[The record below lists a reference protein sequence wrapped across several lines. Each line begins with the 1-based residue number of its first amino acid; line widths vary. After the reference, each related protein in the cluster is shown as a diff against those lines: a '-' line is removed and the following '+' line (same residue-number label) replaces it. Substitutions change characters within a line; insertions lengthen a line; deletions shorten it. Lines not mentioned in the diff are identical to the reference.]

1 MASAAPQEAV
11 VYSFGRF
18 ALDAGQRVLA
28 RDGQPLHLTPREL
41 DILAAL
47 VVRHGELVDKGWL
60 LQEVWRG
67 VCVEEC
73 NLSQHVAA
81 LRRVLE
87 DDARQPIYIETV
99 PRRGYRFVARVAIG
113 AEALR
118 VGGTAQTAPV
128 AGGPALRQEPPLA
141 ATVVPDVPP
150 AVAPP
155 PPDVPPAAAL
165 PPPEVPPAV
174 VPPPPEVPPA
184 VAPPP
189 PDVPPAVAPRAP
201 PAPPR
206 RSRFALAALALAMV
220 AGTASLGSWTQ
231 LSGTTAQPRLLRIGA
246 MAILPTTNLT
256 GDGHQDAVARQ
267 VTSDLSADLARIA
280 GLRIVRTEPA
290 AGAGHPASGAEAILE
305 TALLG
310 GQDGRRVAVELIDAR
325 TERLLW
331 AEVHA
336 FDLVTWGEVRRN
348 LVRALVGQLGDAR
361 QGGADDVAAGAVRE
375 QALARQY
382 LSQGTGQVVEEA
394 LEHFQAA
401 AALDPMLA
409 TAHVGVAEAY
419 LLGLERRVLEPKA
432 ALAGAEAAA
441 RRALEIDPDLA
452 EARGALGE
460 VAAARWDFE
469 AAEAYYRS
477 ALALDP
483 SLAGVHA
490 DYAMMLAVMGR
501 RDEAVAEARI
511 ARDLN
516 PGCPVV
522 ATVLAAVYSSA
533 GLHEQAQERA
543 LAALRLKPNFAPAYA
558 VLGWAHQ
565 ARGHHTEAVAA
576 FGEAAR
582 LSGRAPHHLSALARA
597 HASAGARE
605 EALGL
610 LGELER
616 RASALELAE
625 VRAALGEPDRAAQLL
640 ERAVAEATPWLQQVE
655 SGIGLAV
662 LPGRPPPAHHVA
674 RLRLA
679 SIGAVRPLAQNGP

>member
-1 MASAAPQEAV
+1 MASAAPQEGV
-11 VYSFGRF
+11 VYSFGPF

-41 DILAAL
+41 DILAVL

-87 DDARQPIYIETV
+87 DDARQPTYIETV

-118 VGGTAQTAPV
+118 VGATAP
-128 AGGPALRQEPPLA
+128 PAMA
-141 ATVVPDVPP
+141 
-150 AVAPP
+150 
-155 PPDVPPAAAL
+155 
-165 PPPEVPPAV
+165 
-174 VPPPPEVPPA
+174 PPPPEVPPA
-184 VAPPP
+184 VAPQAPT
-189 PDVPPAVAPRAP
+189 APR
-201 PAPPR
+201 R
-206 RSRFALAALALAMV
+206 RSRIALAALALAL
-220 AGTASLGSWTQ
+220 ALGTSSLGAWTQ
-231 LSGTTAQPRLLRIGA
+231 FSHTAAQASLLRIGS
-246 MAILPTTNLT
+246 MAILPTANLT

-267 VTSDLSADLARIA
+267 LTSELSTDLARTT
-280 GLRIVRTEPA
+280 GLRVVPAEPV
-290 AGAGHPASGAEAILE
+290 AGASHPAGGAEAILE

-310 GQDGRRVAVELIDAR
+310 GQERRRVAVELIDAR

-441 RRALEIDPDLA
+441 RRALEIAPDLA

-490 DYAMMLAVMGR
+490 DYAMMLAVLGR
-501 RDEAVAEARI
+501 RDEAVAEARV

-516 PGCPVV
+516 PACPVA
-522 ATVLAAVYSSA
+522 ATVLAAAHFRA
-533 GLHEQAQERA
+533 GNHEQAQERA
-543 LAALRLKPNFAPAYA
+543 LAALRLQPNFAPAYA

-565 ARGHHTEAVAA
+565 ARGRHAEAVAA

-582 LSGRAPHHLSALARA
+582 LSGRAPHHVAALARA
-597 HASAGARE
+597 HARAGARS
-605 EALGL
+605 EALAL
-610 LGELER
+610 LGELEG
-616 RASALELAE
+616 RASPLELAE

-640 ERAVAEATPWLQQVE
+640 ERAVAEATPWLQQVG
-655 SGIGLAV
+655 SGLGLTV

-679 SIGAVRPLAQNGP
+679 SIGAVRPLAQGGP